1 MSWISWPKNCFF
13 FFFCLLD
20 PKFIP
25 GNPGW
30 FTYRH
35 FASGNFHCF
44 AGLVNPYWGL
54 PEPPPATHPG
64 IHTGARFRTTPPPF
78 GPSSTSTPAT
88 PNNLHPRALLYHPT
102 NRPLFPGP
110 PPEREKPA
118 ASRPGSGL
126 FPPLPVTSP
135 APPDWPMLRQ
145 WRHTGLAHWPTR
157 FIDISTVHPL
167 SSPQK
172 WVTRTGVARTRF
184 VLSQILTLSLFFF
197 PSPLFLPFSLSPLF
211 SRTLCILLP
220 YSLSSSITLYV
231 EAWRFRRV
239 SSEISTAMFSY
250 QLEYARKK
258 LHVSRK

>member
-1 MSWISWPKNCFF
+1 MGLAWAATGDSS
-13 FFFCLLD
+13 
-20 PKFIP
+20 
-25 GNPGW
+25 
-30 FTYRH
+30 RH
-35 FASGNFHCF
+35 PHWRTF
-44 AGLVNPYWGL
+44 P
-54 PEPPPATHPG
+54 HPG
-64 IHTGARFRTTPPPF
+64 PPLLPPF
-78 GPSSTSTPAT
+78 GPSSTSIT

-102 NRPLFPGP
+102 NRPLFPRP

-135 APPDWPMLRQ
+135 ALPDWPMLRQ

-172 WVTRTGVARTRF
+172 WVTRTGVARTRS

-197 PSPLFLPFSLSPLF
+197 PSPPFLSLSPLF
-211 SRTLCILLP
+211 PRTLCILLP
-220 YSLSSSITLYV
+220 YSLPSSITLYV

-239 SSEISTAMFSY
+239 SSEISAATFSY
-250 QLEYARKK
+250 QPEYARKNYMLAENRYFFVIGTLSNFCSMFFK
-258 LHVSRK
+258 INNFAFCNFLLFCYSDKEILQILS